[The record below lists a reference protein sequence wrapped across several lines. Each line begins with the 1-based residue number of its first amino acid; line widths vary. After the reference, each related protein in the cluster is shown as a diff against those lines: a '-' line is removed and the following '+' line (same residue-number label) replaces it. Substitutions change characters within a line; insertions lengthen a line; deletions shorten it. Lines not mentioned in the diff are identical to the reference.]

1 MYHKPSEHKSNKH
14 FVNNADLQKSF
25 INNTGLHQLKHAKD
39 QMEAYNTKQ
48 SLISFRKKL
57 LDDQKKTN
65 YSMEYDRIRGILAH
79 SNVTPFKT
87 QASLMNRRDELKKM
101 GAQALGFN

>member
-1 MYHKPSEHKSNKH
+1 MFHKPSEHKSMSKH
-14 FVNNADLQKSF
+14 FVNNA
-25 INNTGLHQLKHAKD
+25 GLHQLKHAKD

-57 LDDQKKTN
+57 LGDQKKNN

-79 SNVTPFKT
+79 SNVAPFKT

>member
-1 MYHKPSEHKSNKH
+1 MYHKPSEHKSNKQ
-14 FVNNADLQKSF
+14 FVNNADLNRQF
-25 INNTGLHQLKHAKD
+25 LNNTGLHQLKHSKD

-57 LDDQKKTN
+57 LDDQKKNN

-79 SNVTPFKT
+79 SNVMPFKT